1 MDVLDFAMQMELDGK
16 AHYERLEEMTPVAG
30 LKKVFSI
37 LAADEEKHY
46 EVMEE
51 LKKGIIVEMAA
62 SSALE
67 TAKNIFQSIRLEE
80 GILADLKTKIDAYRY
95 AIKIEADSISLYEGL
110 LLKDSLN
117 WNRSQVEQLVKVI
130 EEEKNHYNVMEN
142 VHDLIATYENYL
154 TWREFDKVR
163 ASGFF

>member
-1 MDVLDFAMQMELDGK
+1 MQMELDGK

-117 WNRSQVEQLVKVI
+117 WSRSQVEQLVKVI